1 MNVPINA
8 KNVANTIPPNFISNL
23 PSAPLAGPRVWP
35 LGWEGEDA
43 EPLRAD
49 SAVIFNPGVALGFG
63 VESLRPIAVAMADQ
77 FVRASAA
84 ALLGSVGTGGSA
96 AMGAFP
102 LPGMGG
108 TPAGAFPA
116 VTGEGLGGRMAGEG
130 VLAGAGRLG
139 TVAAAAAGAMAKS
152 PLYTVIW
159 NGSSTT
165 KHNVLVT
172 EQLSQTEAL
181 GQLVETHYLVLSLTP
196 AGTVTCAEPAF
207 AFTFEASVPTN
218 AYSPPP
224 P

>member
-139 TVAAAAAGAMAKS
+139 TAAAAGVMAKS
-152 PLYTVIW
+152 PLYTVIC

-172 EQLSQTEAL
+172 EHGDGHLCRTRL
-181 GQLVETHYLVLSLTP
+181 RVHV
-196 AGTVTCAEPAF
+196 
-207 AFTFEASVPTN
+207 
-218 AYSPPP
+218 
-224 P
+224 